1 MCEVILWDDK
11 SYFPQFN
18 AFLKS
23 KNIHIHGIMH
33 VGAHLCEEKKEYN
46 EQGISD
52 NNILWIEGNPDLV
65 EKNKLLGHSN
75 IYWALVDEEER
86 DVTFNVTNNGQSS
99 SYLELWAHTNYYPD
113 IQVVQQKQQKTK
125 KLTTFFEENKID
137 SNKYNFWSFDIQ
149 GADLRGIKGAGDHIN
164 NVDALL
170 VEVNHERLYKGC
182 SFLHEIDDYLESK
195 GFVRTHI
202 KNAYQGWGDAF
213 YVRES
218 RLKNSGPLKVNL
230 FDNEFAHTKKQLGF
244 DSSCL
249 IKPTKIEYIR
259 NQMEWDGITIF
270 TNNQL
275 EMVDKVKSKYKVAW
289 MAEARSI
296 TPEAYKKLVELEDK
310 FDYIFHCYED
320 LLKRNPQKH
329 KCWITGSTRIKELD
343 RMIYSKT
350 KLCSHLVARQ
360 RSTEA
365 HRFRHYLANFITGN
379 NLPIDIFG
387 PNHRAYPTK
396 LEAHKDYMF
405 SIVVQNSCENFYF
418 TEYLIDCLAC
428 GTIPI
433 FYGCPKLSEFFDMN
447 GILHFTE
454 FDQILQIIPT
464 LSKELYESKM
474 ESIKKNFELAKKY
487 YSSDDMLA
495 ELLMKTIPLS

>member
-1 MCEVILWDDK
+1 MKIYLREIL
-11 SYFPQFN
+11 
-18 AFLKS
+18 
-23 KNIHIHGIMH
+23 KNIN
-33 VGAHLCEEKKEYN
+33 VG
-46 EQGISD
+46 
-52 NNILWIEGNPDLV
+52 
-65 EKNKLLGHSN
+65 
-75 IYWALVDEEER
+75 
-86 DVTFNVTNNGQSS
+86 
-99 SYLELWAHTNYYPD
+99 
-113 IQVVQQKQQKTK
+113 
-125 KLTTFFEENKID
+125 
-137 SNKYNFWSFDIQ
+137 
-149 GADLRGIKGAGDHIN
+149 
-164 NVDALL
+164 
-170 VEVNHERLYKGC
+170 
-182 SFLHEIDDYLESK
+182 
-195 GFVRTHI
+195 
-202 KNAYQGWGDAF
+202 
-213 YVRES
+213 
-218 RLKNSGPLKVNL
+218 
-230 FDNEFAHTKKQLGF
+230 
-244 DSSCL
+244 
-249 IKPTKIEYIR
+249 
-259 NQMEWDGITIF
+259 
-270 TNNQL
+270 
-275 EMVDKVKSKYKVAW
+275 
-289 MAEARSI
+289 
-296 TPEAYKKLVELEDK
+296 
-310 FDYIFHCYED
+310 
-320 LLKRNPQKH
+320 
-329 KCWITGSTRIKELD
+329 ELD